1 LVIEVDYGTC
11 GRTNSDCSASF
22 VACAIEHIA
31 DADDKSACKLVIAAD
46 LAAAGKAITV

>member
-1 LVIEVDYGTC
+1 LIIEVNHGVY
-11 GRTNSDCSASF
+11 GRTGSDCSAPF

-46 LAAAGKAITV
+46 LAAAGKAVTV